1 MLNGDSYEIDSNMRS
16 WTVTSADSTKI
27 NISLDFEKPI
37 FVSTGEEPDLLFLQ
51 IFLD

>member
-1 MLNGDSYEIDSNMRS
+1 MLNGETEEIDTNLRS

-27 NISLDFEKPI
+27 DISLDFEKPVL
-37 FVSTGEEPDLLFLQ
+37 VSTEDSPDLLFLQ